1 MALSNFRNNVKQ
13 ESGFDEEQRLMC
25 SYLGCHKRWTVYVS
39 GDKPKCSE
47 HQWGKDKTTYLH
59 PTIEKSVTQTVQQWY
74 EKEGF

>member
-1 MALSNFRNNVKQ
+1 MALTNFRNNVKQ

-25 SYLGCHKRWTVYVS
+25 SYPGCHKRWTVHVS

-47 HQWGKDKTTYLH
+47 HQWGKEKTTYPH

-74 EKEGF
+74 EKEQF